1 MKQRNS
7 NILLWFAGVAVI
19 TAILLFLLLV
29 HRSVPKTPITS
40 TSQCTSSSNPCIAIL
55 DEAGKTVA
63 KVNDFRFGPQGC
75 IYYRSSVNVTYWHEH
90 CGGYTMEWIG
100 PGQPTGREGTI

>member
-29 HRSVPKTPITS
+29 HRSV
-40 TSQCTSSSNPCIAIL
+40 L
-55 DEAGKTVA
+55 VA
-63 KVNDFRFGPQGC
+63 R
-75 IYYRSSVNVTYWHEH
+75 IHALLS
-90 CGGYTMEWIG
+90 
-100 PGQPTGREGTI
+100 